1 MDATRISLCPATSGQ
16 SQQYRSQH
24 SVAGRESRRARRA
37 GPEIVRRRGRH
48 PYPSKLASRAVRR
61 AAAPGA
67 MTTSGRPRS
76 RSPRTPSPPR
86 VARRTAAPTWTRR
99 RTSRRTIRARP
110 RGRAAPRPSRLRLPR
125 RTPGP
130 GPPNPSRHINRG
142 LLPDRRGTPRR
153 RPRGRASPRRRA
165 TARPSRSPRAT
176 RWRACRRAAT
186 RGWRDALAT
195 LCPDVPR
202 EAVDRAHA
210 RCVRREERR
219 GDEATGRPPVGD
231 GSEDAESAAS
241 SVSVTPAAF
250 CDAFRDEIRSVADP
264 TADATGSPESD
275 AFAAHEARIRR
286 FADAT
291 RRREAEAEA
300 ALAAWA
306 AREARAR
313 ARADGRDARGAE
325 RPRGAAA
332 ASAARLLRRD
342 GHEPPP

>member
-1 MDATRISLCPATSGQ
+1 
-16 SQQYRSQH
+16 
-24 SVAGRESRRARRA
+24 
-37 GPEIVRRRGRH
+37 
-48 PYPSKLASRAVRR
+48 
-61 AAAPGA
+61 
-67 MTTSGRPRS
+67 MTTSGRPPVALAADS
-76 RSPRTPSPPR
+76 PSPS
-86 VARRTAAPTWTRR
+86 ARRAADERRAHLDAAAYVEAHDLERVLADALRHVHRVCASPAAP
-99 RTSRRTIRARP
+99 P
-110 RGRAAPRPSRLRLPR
+110 RDRD
-125 RTPGP
+125 
-130 GPPNPSRHINRG
+130 PPNPNRHIEVAAAYFQT
-142 LLPDRRGTPRR
+142 LAA
-153 RPRGRASPRRRA
+153 GRHVVGREWARVTA
-165 TARPSRSPRAT
+165 TT
-176 RWRACRRAAT
+176 RDRAAFSVAARDALT
-186 RGWRDALAT
+186 TLPPCDARGWRDALAT

-210 RCVRREERR
+210 RCVRREEQR

-300 ALAAWA
+300 ARAARA

-313 ARADGRDARGAE
+313 ARADGRDARG
-325 RPRGAAA
+325 RRGRGAPPRPAPLG
-332 ASAARLLRRD
+332 SSEETDTNRRRRGRGRVDAGAGAGGGVVGGRGERRRRGRDEND
-342 GHEPPP
+342 GGSPHSSNSS

>member
-1 MDATRISLCPATSGQ
+1 
-16 SQQYRSQH
+16 
-24 SVAGRESRRARRA
+24 
-37 GPEIVRRRGRH
+37 
-48 PYPSKLASRAVRR
+48 
-61 AAAPGA
+61 
-67 MTTSGRPRS
+67 MTTSGRPPVALAADS
-76 RSPRTPSPPR
+76 PSPS
-86 VARRTAAPTWTRR
+86 ARRAADERRAHLDAAAYVEAHDLERVLADALRHVHRVCASPAAP
-99 RTSRRTIRARP
+99 P
-110 RGRAAPRPSRLRLPR
+110 RDRD
-125 RTPGP
+125 
-130 GPPNPSRHINRG
+130 PPNPNRHIEVAAAYFQT
-142 LLPDRRGTPRR
+142 LAA
-153 RPRGRASPRRRA
+153 GRHVVGREWARVTA
-165 TARPSRSPRAT
+165 TT
-176 RWRACRRAAT
+176 RDRAAFSVAARDALT
-186 RGWRDALAT
+186 TLPPCDARGWRDALAT

-210 RCVRREERR
+210 RCVRREEQR

-300 ALAAWA
+300 ARAARA

-332 ASAARLLRRD
+332 ASAPRLLTTD